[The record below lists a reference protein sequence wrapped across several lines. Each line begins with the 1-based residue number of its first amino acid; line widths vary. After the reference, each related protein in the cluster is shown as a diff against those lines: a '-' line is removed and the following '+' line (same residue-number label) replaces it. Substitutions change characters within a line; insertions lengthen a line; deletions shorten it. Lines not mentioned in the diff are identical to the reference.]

1 LVCVF
6 YNKSIIEIMNLAQG
20 ADISTPL
27 QWLIIS
33 SLGFG
38 TAFIFGTLLTSAGEL
53 RILNAIAL
61 SGFVINILLNFLM
74 IPKYGA
80 SGAAFATVLTQVGTA
95 VAQVVFA
102 FTKVKLKF
110 TSYYFL
116 RLLILFLGSLLLSY
130 GIFKLEL
137 GFFLAVIA
145 IIASVFTWSLILK
158 ILNIQ

>member
-1 LVCVF
+1 RLLDITNQLSYLFAVLLLPMFGRMLAQNQDVSSLTKTTFSLLITALLSIVLVCVF

-61 SGFVINILLNFLM
+61 SGFVINI
-74 IPKYGA
+74 
-80 SGAAFATVLTQVGTA
+80 
-95 VAQVVFA
+95 
-102 FTKVKLKF
+102 
-110 TSYYFL
+110 
-116 RLLILFLGSLLLSY
+116 
-130 GIFKLEL
+130 
-137 GFFLAVIA
+137 
-145 IIASVFTWSLILK
+145 
-158 ILNIQ
+158 